1 MYNIKKHKRRN
12 DDKVNNRV
20 SGTKTKELTGVAI
33 LAAIIV
39 VLQLFATFF
48 SSFLPFARLTFT
60 LVPIVIG
67 GALYGIKAGALLG
80 GVFGAIVLGSMIGG
94 TGGEFGTLIINKM
107 PLAACGVT
115 LARCILAGFIPAL
128 VFKLFS
134 KKDAV
139 VGAFVAAL
147 LCPVVNT
154 GIYFLGVVFVFMDM
168 FFEANNIAG
177 GNIYWLLL
185 TSIAVNFTI
194 EFIINTILS
203 PVIITVIK
211 VRRKQQ
217 G

>member
-1 MYNIKKHKRRN
+1 M
-12 DDKVNNRV
+12 NNSV
-20 SGTKTKELTGVAI
+20 STNKTKDLTGIAI

-48 SSFLPFARLTFT
+48 SSFLPFARLTFS

-80 GVFGAIVLGSMIGG
+80 GVFGVIVLGSMIGG
-94 TGGEFGTLIINKM
+94 AGGEFGTLIIQKM
-107 PLAACGVT
+107 PLEASVVT
-115 LARCILAGFIPAL
+115 LVRCILAGLIPA
-128 VFKLFS
+128 VIFKIIS

-147 LCPVVNT
+147 MCPVINT
-154 GIYFLGVVFVFMDM
+154 GVYFLGVVFIFKDM
-168 FFEANNIAG
+168 FFEANNISG

-194 EFIINTILS
+194 EFILNTILS

-211 VRRKQQ
+211 VRKRQQ

>member
-1 MYNIKKHKRRN
+1 M
-12 DDKVNNRV
+12 NRSV
-20 SGTKTKELTGVAI
+20 STTKTKDLTGIAI
-33 LAAIIV
+33 LAAIVV

-48 SSFLPFARLTFT
+48 SSFLPFARLTFS

-67 GALYGIKAGALLG
+67 GALYGIKAGAFLG

-107 PLAACGVT
+107 PLEACVVT
-115 LARCILAGFIPAL
+115 LGRCILAGLIPAL
-128 VFKLFS
+128 IYKLIS
-134 KKDAV
+134 KKDFV

-147 LCPVVNT
+147 LCPVINT
-154 GIYFLGVVFVFMDM
+154 GIYFLGVVFVFKDI
-168 FFEANNIAG
+168 FFEARNLTG
-177 GNIYWLLL
+177 GNIYWILL

-194 EFIINTILS
+194 EFLINSILS

-211 VRRKQQ
+211 VRKKQQ